1 MASVTARAPVAALRP
16 SSSSAFLGHSSRLG
30 RTATASPTRRSLK
43 AEAKGEW
50 LPGLPSP
57 AYLDGRSVVFL
68 FLINSGQRRRLT
80 RTHGHV
86 SLPGDNGFDPLGLAE
101 DPENLRWYVQA
112 ELVNGRWAML
122 GVAGMLIPEVLTKA
136 GLINAPQWYDAGKSE
151 YFASSSTL
159 FVIEF
164 ILFHYV
170 EIRRWQDI
178 KNPGSVNQDPIF
190 KSYSL
195 PPHECGYPGSVF
207 NPLNF
212 APTLEAKEKEL
223 ANGRLAMLAFLAFLI
238 QHNVTG
244 KGPFDNLLQHLSDPW
259 HNTIIQTLSG

>member
-16 SSSSAFLGHSSRLG
+16 SVSLKSNFLGQSYTRLAHASSSSS
-30 RTATASPTRRSLK
+30 TRRNVR

-57 AYLDGRSVVFL
+57 TYLDG
-68 FLINSGQRRRLT
+68 
-80 RTHGHV
+80 

-101 DPENLRWYVQA
+101 DPENLRWFVQA

-122 GVAGMLIPEVLTKA
+122 GVAGMLLPEVLTKI
-136 GLINAPQWYDAGKSE
+136 GFIDAPQWYDAGKAT

-178 KNPGSVNQDPIF
+178 KNPGCVNQDPIF

-212 APTLEAKEKEL
+212 EPTLEAKEKEL
-223 ANGRLAMLAFLAFLI
+223 ANGRLAMLAFLGFLV
-238 QHNVTG
+238 QHNVTQ

>member
-1 MASVTARAPVAALRP
+1 MATVTTQASAAIFRP
-16 SSSSAFLGHSSRLG
+16 CASKSRFLTGSSGKLNREVSMRPMGCPPSASF
-30 RTATASPTRRSLK
+30 K
-43 AEAKGEW
+43 VEAKKGEW
-50 LPGLPSP
+50 LPGLASP
-57 AYLDGRSVVFL
+57 AYLNG
-68 FLINSGQRRRLT
+68 
-80 RTHGHV
+80 

-101 DPENLRWYVQA
+101 DPENLKWYVQA

-122 GVAGMLIPEVLTKA
+122 GVAGMLLPEVFTKI
-136 GLINAPQWYDAGKSE
+136 GIINAPQWYDAGKSE

-190 KSYSL
+190 KQYSL
-195 PPHECGYPGSVF
+195 PPHELGYPGSVF

-223 ANGRLAMLAFLAFLI
+223 ANGRLAMLAFLGFI
-238 QHNVTG
+238 VQHNVTG
-244 KGPFDNLLQHLSDPW
+244 KGPFENLLQHLSDPW
-259 HNTIIQTLSG
+259 HNTIINTIRGY

>member
-16 SSSSAFLGHSSRLG
+16 SASAFLGHSSRLG
-30 RTATASPTRRSLK
+30 RVSSTTRRSLK
-43 AEAKGEW
+43 AEAKGAW

-57 AYLDGRSVVFL
+57 TYLDG
-68 FLINSGQRRRLT
+68 
-80 RTHGHV
+80 

-101 DPENLRWYVQA
+101 DPENLRWFVQA

-178 KNPGSVNQDPIF
+178 KSRTRAASTRTPSSRATASPRTSAGTPAASSTRSTSRPR
-190 KSYSL
+190 SRPRRRS
-195 PPHECGYPGSVF
+195 S
-207 NPLNF
+207 
-212 APTLEAKEKEL
+212 PTGGWRCL
-223 ANGRLAMLAFLAFLI
+223 RSW
-238 QHNVTG
+238 V
-244 KGPFDNLLQHLSDPW
+244 S
-259 HNTIIQTLSG
+259 

>member
-1 MASVTARAPVAALRP
+1 MATVSTQASAAVFRPCAYKSRFLAGAPSKLNRELSIKPVA
-16 SSSSAFLGHSSRLG
+16 SSSPAF
-30 RTATASPTRRSLK
+30 K
-43 AEAKGEW
+43 VEAKKGEW
-50 LPGLPSP
+50 LPGLASPS
-57 AYLDGRSVVFL
+57 YLNG
-68 FLINSGQRRRLT
+68 
-80 RTHGHV
+80 

-101 DPENLRWYVQA
+101 DPENLRWFVQA

-122 GVAGMLIPEVLTKA
+122 GVAGMLLPEVFTKI
-136 GLINAPQWYDAGKSE
+136 GIINAPEWYDAGKAE

-178 KNPGSVNQDPIF
+178 KNPGCVNQDPIF
-190 KSYSL
+190 KQYSL
-195 PPHECGYPGSVF
+195 PPNECGYPGGIF

-223 ANGRLAMLAFLAFLI
+223 ANGGYPKPGRLAMLAFLGFVI

-244 KGPFDNLLQHLSDPW
+244 KGPFENLLQHISDPW
-259 HNTIIQTLSG
+259 HNTIVQTFSGK

>member
-1 MASVTARAPVAALRP
+1 MATVTTQASAAIFRPCGLKTRFLTGSSGKLNREVAIRP
-16 SSSSAFLGHSSRLG
+16 MGCSPSASF
-30 RTATASPTRRSLK
+30 K
-43 AEAKGEW
+43 VEAKKGEW
-50 LPGLPSP
+50 LPGLASP
-57 AYLDGRSVVFL
+57 GYLTG
-68 FLINSGQRRRLT
+68 
-80 RTHGHV
+80 

-101 DPENLRWYVQA
+101 DPENLKWFVQA

-122 GVAGMLIPEVLTKA
+122 GVAGMLLPEVFTNI
-136 GLINAPQWYDAGKSE
+136 GIINVPKWYDAGKEE

-190 KSYSL
+190 KQYSL
-195 PPHECGYPGSVF
+195 PKGEVGYPGGIF

-212 APTLEAKEKEL
+212 APTLEAKEKEI
-223 ANGRLAMLAFLAFLI
+223 ANGRLAMLAFLGFVI

-259 HNTIIQTLSG
+259 HNTIVQTLGGGN

>member
-1 MASVTARAPVAALRP
+1 MFCGT
-16 SSSSAFLGHSSRLG
+16 
-30 RTATASPTRRSLK
+30 
-43 AEAKGEW
+43 
-50 LPGLPSP
+50 
-57 AYLDGRSVVFL
+57 
-68 FLINSGQRRRLT
+68 I
-80 RTHGHV
+80 

-122 GVAGMLIPEVLTKA
+122 GVAGMLLPEVFTKF
-136 GLINAPQWYDAGKSE
+136 GIINAPQWYDAGKSE

-178 KNPGSVNQDPIF
+178 KNPGCVNQDPIF
-190 KSYSL
+190 KQYSL
-195 PPHECGYPGSVF
+195 PQHECGYPGSVF

-223 ANGRLAMLAFLAFLI
+223 ANGTCFVIFSLKSLFIGLI
-238 QHNVTG
+238 TYFILIKSLGLKHPRFKNYST
-244 KGPFDNLLQHLSDPW
+244 
-259 HNTIIQTLSG
+259 

>member
-1 MASVTARAPVAALRP
+1 MAAAQASVAGFRP
-16 SSSSAFLGHSSRLG
+16 ACASRTRFLTGSSGKLNREVSVRQAVSSYNSF
-30 RTATASPTRRSLK
+30 K
-43 AEAKGEW
+43 VEAKKGEW
-50 LPGLPSP
+50 LPGLASP
-57 AYLDGRSVVFL
+57 AYLDG
-68 FLINSGQRRRLT
+68 
-80 RTHGHV
+80 

-101 DPENLRWYVQA
+101 DPENLKWFVQA

-122 GVAGMLIPEVLTKA
+122 GVAGMLLPEVFTSI
-136 GLINAPQWYDAGKSE
+136 GIINVPKWYDAGKSE

-190 KSYSL
+190 KNYSL
-195 PPHECGYPGSVF
+195 PPNEVGYPGGIF

-212 APTLEAKEKEL
+212 APTTEAKEKEI
-223 ANGRLAMLAFLAFLI
+223 ANGK
-238 QHNVTG
+238 T
-244 KGPFDNLLQHLSDPW
+244 PLSF
-259 HNTIIQTLSG
+259 

>member
-1 MASVTARAPVAALRP
+1 MATVTTQPTAALFRPCASKSRFLSGSSGKLSRDLSIKPMASTSSGSFKIVAR
-16 SSSSAFLGHSSRLG
+16 
-30 RTATASPTRRSLK
+30 
-43 AEAKGEW
+43 KGEW

-57 AYLDGRSVVFL
+57 NYLDGR
-68 FLINSGQRRRLT
+68 
-80 RTHGHV
+80 
-86 SLPGDNGFDPLGLAE
+86 LPGDNGFDPLGLAE
-101 DPENLRWYVQA
+101 DPENLHWFIQA
-112 ELVNGRWAML
+112 ELVNSRWAML
-122 GVAGMLIPEVLTKA
+122 GVVGMLLPEVFTKI
-136 GLINAPQWYDAGKSE
+136 GILNLPNWYDAGKEE

-178 KNPGSVNQDPIF
+178 KNPGCVNQDPIF
-190 KSYSL
+190 KQYSL

-212 APTLEAKEKEL
+212 EPTVEAKEKEL
-223 ANGRLAMLAFLAFLI
+223 ANGRLAMLAFLGFVV

-244 KGPFDNLLQHLSDPW
+244 KGPFDNLLQHISDPW
-259 HNTIIQTLSG
+259 HNTIINTLRGY